1 MYVSSILQRMLA
13 RNQKKDRS
21 SIFHYIGVVLP
32 YLTSMAV
39 RQGVTLTSSYK
50 SYTWSSFLTGSGH
63 VREGTVLTIQV
74 NRILICGEEMH
85 NSNIDTFAMQV
96 KVVEERNEYPSCTM
110 FYAEEMAQEMS
121 FCLLSST
128 SSISLPNS
136 LYLLVL
142 PHLPHH
148 HLLRNYPQIL
158 HWFPL
163 LPIKFND
170 EKDI

>member
-13 RNQKKDRS
+13 RNQKRDRS

-74 NRILICGEEMH
+74 NRIISFVERRCITQTSIHLLCKWRWWRKGT
-85 NSNIDTFAMQV
+85 NI
-96 KVVEERNEYPSCTM
+96 
-110 FYAEEMAQEMS
+110 
-121 FCLLSST
+121 
-128 SSISLPNS
+128 
-136 LYLLVL
+136 LLVQCSTQKRWHRRWVSAYYL
-142 PHLPHH
+142 QHH
-148 HLLRNYPQIL
+148 RFHCLIL
-158 HWFPL
+158 Y
-163 LPIKFND
+163 IY
-170 EKDI
+170 